1 MMMGVT
7 TMPRNDNREA
17 LDTLFQR
24 LCDEFGEASGRSIIR
39 TIIAELGG
47 LRVTIPSQKTL
58 YIEQRNELIRQ
69 KFNGSNYK
77 ELGAFFDLSRMHI
90 RRIVHGDS

>member
-1 MMMGVT
+1 MTMEVK

-24 LCDEFGEASGRSIIR
+24 LCDEFGETSGRAIIR

-47 LRVTIPSQKTL
+47 LRVTIPSEKTL
-58 YIEQRNELIRQ
+58 YIERRNELIRRR
-69 KFNGSNYK
+69 FNGSNYK
-77 ELGAFFDLSRMHI
+77 ELGYMFDLHEVHV
-90 RRIVHGDS
+90 RRIVHSG